1 VAVPAQTWKVII
13 VLPDGS
19 NDVSRVTTATRT
31 IAVVIPN
38 SGSIGTDWRAYRVS
52 VDQVEGMTGY
62 VFFSN
67 VPASIQAVIE
77 ARVDNQ

>member
-1 VAVPAQTWKVII
+1 M
-13 VLPDGS
+13 
-19 NDVSRVTTATRT
+19 
-31 IAVVIPN
+31 PN

-62 VFFSN
+62 DFFSN
-67 VPASIQAVIE
+67 VPASIQSVIE